1 MRFLFVCILKKR
13 VGIAF
18 ESIDDADFGR
28 LLVPFDALAF
38 YEKNWFQ
45 VIHEPGQPVQPVQ
58 LVQSGQP
65 GQPGQPV
72 KPGQPGQPEKQV
84 QLVQPGQPGQPVQPG
99 QPAQVKISNENQWKG
114 EIQTNPKSIQNQTL
128 NNKAL
133 VLN

>member
-1 MRFLFVCILKKR
+1 MRFLFVCIQEKR

-38 YEKNWFQ
+38 QEKNWFQ
-45 VIHEPGQPVQPVQ
+45 VIHE
-58 LVQSGQP
+58 
-65 GQPGQPV
+65 
-72 KPGQPGQPEKQV
+72 
-84 QLVQPGQPGQPVQPG
+84 PGQPVQPG